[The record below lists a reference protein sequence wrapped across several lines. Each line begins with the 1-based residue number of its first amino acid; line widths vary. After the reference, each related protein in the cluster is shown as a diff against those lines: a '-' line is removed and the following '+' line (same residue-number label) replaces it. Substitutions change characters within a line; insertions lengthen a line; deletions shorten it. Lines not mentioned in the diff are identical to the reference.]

1 MSLFL
6 PSDRESQIADALFR
20 AARER
25 TLALHVQPIIALE
38 TGGVSGW
45 ESLLRFTH
53 PRLGPVPPA
62 EFIPIAETTGAILTL
77 GEWVFDNACSWHS
90 RMDPEWVM
98 GVNVS
103 ARQLT
108 DRRFVSMVL
117 KTLERYRVDG
127 PALCIE
133 LTETA
138 AIGELGRAAKA
149 LDKLRDEG
157 VFVAIDDF
165 GTGHTSLAVL
175 RQLPVSVV
183 KIDRAFVA
191 KAGSGSRE
199 DEFLATTIGMCHQ
212 LGARVVAEGIERPE
226 QRDAVVEYGATWG
239 QGYLLGYPR
248 PVEQVDWAA
257 ITTARV

>member
-1 MSLFL
+1 L
-6 PSDRESQIADALFR
+6 PSDRESQIAEALAR

-25 TLALHVQPIIALE
+25 TLALHVQPIVALE

-53 PRLGPVPPA
+53 PRLGPVPPV
-62 EFIPIAETTGAILTL
+62 EFIPIAESTGSILSL
-77 GEWVFDNACSWHS
+77 GEWVIDNACSWHT
-90 RMDPEWVM
+90 RMDPDQVM
-98 GVNVS
+98 GVNIS

-108 DRRFVSMVL
+108 DRKFVGMVL
-117 KTLERYRVDG
+117 RTLERYRLEG

-133 LTETA
+133 LTETTA
-138 AIGELGRAAKA
+138 VGDIDRAGKA

-157 VFVAIDDF
+157 IFVAIDDF
-165 GTGHTSLAVL
+165 GTGQTSLTVL

-183 KIDRAFVA
+183 KIDRVYVA
-191 KAGSGSRE
+191 KAGAGGRE
-199 DEFLATTIGMCHQ
+199 DEFLATTISMCNQ

-226 QRDAVVEYGATWG
+226 QLDAVQEYGATWG

-248 PVEQVDWAA
+248 PVEQIDWAA
-257 ITTARV
+257 LTITRR